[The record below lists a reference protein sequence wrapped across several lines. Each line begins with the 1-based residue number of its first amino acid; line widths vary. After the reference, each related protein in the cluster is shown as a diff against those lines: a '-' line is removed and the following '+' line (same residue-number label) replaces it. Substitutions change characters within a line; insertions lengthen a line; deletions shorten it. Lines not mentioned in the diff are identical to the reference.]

1 MYYCHIFP
9 TKAFFFLFFYSHQV
23 LRPPATF
30 LLAADGIYLTCSINI
45 ICGER
50 PFISFSASAG
60 GLQTFPRWI
69 SPAST
74 PKRLQKKKKHVEGP
88 YVASLDLP
96 DPLLHPPRPSPLR
109 SHRSPTCFKPL
120 QINHRA
126 PPQILA
132 EFIDQCARTPSA
144 PARRHKRLTL
154 GLLTRLRRVSFDEGG
169 EKII

>member
-60 GLQTFPRWI
+60 GFPRWI

-74 PKRLQKKKKHVEGP
+74 QKRLQKKKTRRGSVRSVLGFTGP
-88 YVASLDLP
+88 S
-96 DPLLHPPRPSPLR
+96 PPPPSPPPSPLR

-154 GLLTRLRRVSFDEGG
+154 GLLTRPRRVSFDEGG